1 MADTRWEDIYEKLT
15 EHEIDVY
22 SPGQKTGECTSP
34 YVVVKDAGRTASTEI
49 SSSQDL
55 YDIMCY
61 VPKESYS
68 TLEQFVNNVEAIMDE
83 LFPMIRP
90 MHFRT
95 PSFYDDS
102 VKGHMISTQ
111 YVNWKKN
118 KRR

>member
-1 MADTRWEDIYEKLT
+1 MADTRWEDIFEKLQ
-15 EHEIDVY
+15 EHGIDVY
-22 SPGQKTGECTSP
+22 SPSQHTGECTSP
-34 YVVVKDAGRTASTEI
+34 YVVVKDAGRSASTEV

-55 YDIMCY
+55 YDLMCY
-61 VPKESYS
+61 VPKNNYS
-68 TLEQFVNNVEAIMDE
+68 TLEAFVDRVETVMDE
-83 LFPMIRP
+83 LFPMVRS

-102 VKGHMISTQ
+102 VKAHMISTQ

>member
-1 MADTRWEDIYEKLT
+1 MSDTRWQDIYKKLKDRG
-15 EHEIDVY
+15 IDVY
-22 SPGQKTGECTSP
+22 SPGTKTGECTSP
-34 YVVVKDAGRTASTEI
+34 YVVVKDAGRVGSSTI

-55 YDIMCY
+55 YDLMCY
-61 VPKESYS
+61 VPAKNYS
-68 TLEQFVNNVEAIMDE
+68 TLESFVDRVEQVMDE

-118 KRR
+118 TRR